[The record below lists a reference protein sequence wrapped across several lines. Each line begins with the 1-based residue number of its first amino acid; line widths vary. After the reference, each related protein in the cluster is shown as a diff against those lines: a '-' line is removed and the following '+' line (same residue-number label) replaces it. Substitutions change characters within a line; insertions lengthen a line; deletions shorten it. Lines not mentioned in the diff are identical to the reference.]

1 MGSIYNTS
9 LNTMAK
15 TNYVTATMPD
25 GTVLKRRTDRQY
37 THVIVRKYKHQDL
50 KRTVTYPNGEQETFI
65 MDRWGAETWIGRP
78 DLVAARWEGFKNSKH
93 NFYEFLL
100 FETNNENTG
109 LTN

>member
-1 MGSIYNTS
+1 MT
-9 LNTMAK
+9 K

-50 KRTVTYPNGEQETFI
+50 KRTVTYPNGEKETFT

-100 FETNNENTG
+100 FETNNENTKEV
-109 LTN
+109 TK